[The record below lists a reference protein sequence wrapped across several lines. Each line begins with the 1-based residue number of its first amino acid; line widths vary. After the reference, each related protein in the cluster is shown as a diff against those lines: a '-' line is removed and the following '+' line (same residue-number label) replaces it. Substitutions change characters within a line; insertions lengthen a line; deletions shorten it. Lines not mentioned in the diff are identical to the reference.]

1 MLSAP
6 PATAILASPS
16 MISCAAVT
24 MACMPLPQSRL
35 SVSAGTSF
43 GMPAVSAATRA
54 RYRSFGSVWMTLPK
68 TTWPTS
74 AGSMAARLTASRVT
88 IVASSVGGTSRKDPP
103 KVPTAVR
110 VPATITTSVDF
121 DMSILRDWVNVG
133 RGLAGG
139 RCGSGEAP
147 GQGQPFIQAVA
158 GTVEIDAQ
166 GGHVLLE
173 LVDQSPRRFERILQG
188 LGGSRLAGSSVAG
201 F

>member
-1 MLSAP
+1 
-6 PATAILASPS
+6 
-16 MISCAAVT
+16 
-24 MACMPLPQSRL
+24 
-35 SVSAGTSF
+35 
-43 GMPAVSAATRA
+43 
-54 RYRSFGSVWMTLPK
+54 
-68 TTWPTS
+68 
-74 AGSMAARLTASRVT
+74 
-88 IVASSVGGTSRKDPP
+88 SVGGTSRKDPP

-201 F
+201 FPPRLEKSQKLRCDRLGIEVGIAVPVLDEQH